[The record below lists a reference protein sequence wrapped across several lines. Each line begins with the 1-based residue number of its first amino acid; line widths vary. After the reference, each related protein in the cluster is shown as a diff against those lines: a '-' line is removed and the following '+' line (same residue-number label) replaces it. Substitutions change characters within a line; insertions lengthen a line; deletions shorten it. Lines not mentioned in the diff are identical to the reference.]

1 MLTKNVYM
9 YAGPLAP
16 IVAGAG
22 LATFIGGFTVEVG
35 AGVGAAFYDNFNP
48 AHFNEEQKKVDREY
62 SDVSARCKETIKH
75 VEEVAMEARKRVE
88 ELRLITV
95 DYDKALSTI

>member
-1 MLTKNVYM
+1 MH
-9 YAGPLAP
+9 AGPLAP
-16 IVAGAG
+16 FVAGAAA
-22 LATFIGGFTVEVG
+22 ATALGGWTV
-35 AGVGAAFYDNFNP
+35 AAGAAVYDHFIP